1 MTDLPHNLEAEKTVI
16 SAILQYPE
24 IVPELVDMIEPGD
37 FYNPKHRIIF
47 QGVCDLV
54 SRKEPVD
61 LATIA
66 DTVDVQFPAV
76 GSYLSEIA
84 DKAPTSQVQN
94 HVRLVLEHSA
104 LRQAISL
111 CNKSLSDL
119 YNCNGN
125 ASDVIDE
132 IQTKFLQLG
141 VRGTKQQYET
151 MRELMHQ
158 TIDRYRS
165 LREGKERG
173 IKTGFFL
180 LDQATGGFRGSQFIV
195 IAGRP
200 GMGKSSLALNM
211 ADYCGQCAI
220 PCGIFSLEM
229 DKEEWND
236 RHITLKTGIS
246 TSRLNKDGGA
256 DARDWQSIMNAA
268 SVIAKYPIMLDD
280 NGGLTVAEIKRRAR
294 LMVKNG
300 ARIIFIDQLSKIRG
314 RGKDRFEKAAN
325 VVNELSTFPKE
336 VRIPIVLLAQINRE
350 AEKRGGQ
357 GVTRWSH
364 KPTVSMLKDT
374 GTLEEDADIV
384 LLVYRPY
391 VYTKAR
397 EDDGF
402 ANVEI
407 AKHRGGPTLDI
418 ELKWDGRR
426 MAFSNPD

>member
-1 MTDLPHNLEAEKTVI
+1 MTDLPHNLEAEKMVI

-24 IVPELVDMIEPGD
+24 IVPELVDMIEPVD
-37 FYNPKHRIIF
+37 FYNPKHGIIF
-47 QGVCDLV
+47 QGVRDLV
-54 SRKEPVD
+54 TRKEPVD

-84 DKAPTSQVQN
+84 EKAPTSQVQN

-111 CNKSLSDL
+111 CNKSVSDL

-158 TIDRYRS
+158 TIDRYKS
-165 LREGKERG
+165 LREGKELG

-200 GMGKSSLALNM
+200 GMGKSSLVLNM

-256 DARDWQSIMNAA
+256 DASDWQSIMNAA
-268 SVIAKYPIMLDD
+268 SVIAEYPIMLDD

-357 GVTRWSH
+357 DVTRWTH

>member
-1 MTDLPHNLEAEKTVI
+1 MTTLPHNLEAEKTVI

-61 LATIA
+61 FATIA
-66 DTVDVQFPAV
+66 DTVDIKLPSV

-111 CNKSLSDL
+111 CQKSMSEL
-119 YNCNGN
+119 YGCAGN

-357 GVTRWSH
+357 GVTRWTH

>member
-1 MTDLPHNLEAEKTVI
+1 MTTLPHNLEAEKTII

-24 IVPELVDMIEPGD
+24 IVPELVDTLEPGD
-37 FYNPKHRIIF
+37 FYNEKHVIIF
-47 QGVCDLV
+47 QGVCSLV
-54 SRKEPVD
+54 SRKEPVNA
-61 LATIA
+61 ATILDA
-66 DTVDVQFPAV
+66 VDTKFPAI
-76 GSYLSEIA
+76 GSYLSEIM
-84 DKAPTSQVQN
+84 DKAFTSEVQDYI
-94 HVRLVLEHSA
+94 RIILEHSA
-104 LRQAISL
+104 LRQAIAL
-111 CNKSLSDL
+111 CRKSITDL
-119 YNCNGN
+119 QNCNSN
-125 ASDVIDE
+125 VAETLDDL
-132 IQTKFLQLG
+132 QNRFLRLG

-158 TIDRYRS
+158 TIDRYKS

-357 GVTRWSH
+357 HVTRWTH

>member
-1 MTDLPHNLEAEKTVI
+1 MTTLPNNLEAEKTVI

-37 FYNPKHRIIF
+37 FYNPKHGIIF
-47 QGVCDLV
+47 QGVRDLV
-54 SRKEPVD
+54 TRKEPVD

-111 CNKSLSDL
+111 CNKSVSDL

-132 IQTKFLQLG
+132 IQTRILQLG

-158 TIDRYRS
+158 TIDRYKS

-357 GVTRWSH
+357 GVTRWTH

>member
-1 MTDLPHNLEAEKTVI
+1 MTTLPHNLEAEKTVI

-61 LATIA
+61 FATIA
-66 DTVDVQFPAV
+66 DTVDIKLPSV

-111 CNKSLSDL
+111 CNKSVSDL

-132 IQTKFLQLG
+132 IQTRILQLG

-158 TIDRYRS
+158 TIDRYKS

-200 GMGKSSLALNM
+200 GMGKSSLVLNM

-357 GVTRWSH
+357 GVTRWTH

-397 EDDGF
+397 DDDGF

>member
-119 YNCNGN
+119 YNCAGN

>member
-1 MTDLPHNLEAEKTVI
+1 MTDLPHNLEAEKMVI

-24 IVPELVDMIEPGD
+24 IVPELVDMIEPVD
-37 FYNPKHRIIF
+37 FYNPKHGIIF
-47 QGVCDLV
+47 QGVRDLV
-54 SRKEPVD
+54 TRKEPVD

-84 DKAPTSQVQN
+84 EKAPTSQVQN

-111 CNKSLSDL
+111 CQKSMSDL

-158 TIDRYRS
+158 TIDRYKS

-200 GMGKSSLALNM
+200 GMGKSSLVLNM

-256 DARDWQSIMNAA
+256 DASDWQSIMNAA
-268 SVIAKYPIMLDD
+268 SVIAEYPIMLDD

-357 GVTRWSH
+357 DVTRWTH

>member
-1 MTDLPHNLEAEKTVI
+1 MTDLPHNLEAEKMVI

-24 IVPELVDMIEPGD
+24 IVPELVDMIEPVD
-37 FYNPKHRIIF
+37 FYNPKHGIIF
-47 QGVCDLV
+47 QGVRDLV
-54 SRKEPVD
+54 TRKEPVD

-84 DKAPTSQVQN
+84 EKAPTSQVQN

-111 CNKSLSDL
+111 CQKSMSDL

-151 MRELMHQ
+151 MQELMHQ
-158 TIDRYRS
+158 TIDRYKS

-200 GMGKSSLALNM
+200 GMGKSSLVLNM

-256 DARDWQSIMNAA
+256 DASDWQSIMNAA
-268 SVIAKYPIMLDD
+268 SVIAEYPIMLDD

-357 GVTRWSH
+357 DVTRWTH

>member
-1 MTDLPHNLEAEKTVI
+1 MVI

-24 IVPELVDMIEPGD
+24 IVPELVDMIEPVD
-37 FYNPKHRIIF
+37 FYNPKHGIIF
-47 QGVCDLV
+47 QGVRDLV
-54 SRKEPVD
+54 TRKEPVD

-84 DKAPTSQVQN
+84 EKAPTSQVQN

-111 CNKSLSDL
+111 CNKSVSDL

-158 TIDRYRS
+158 TIDRYKS
-165 LREGKERG
+165 LREGKELG

-200 GMGKSSLALNM
+200 GMGKSSLVLNM

-236 RHITLKTGIS
+236 RNITLKTGIS

-256 DARDWQSIMNAA
+256 DASDWQSIMNAA
-268 SVIAKYPIMLDD
+268 SVIAEYPIMLDD

-336 VRIPIVLLAQINRE
+336 VRIPLVLLAQINRE
-350 AEKRGGQ
+350 AERRGGQ
-357 GVTRWSH
+357 DVTRWTH

-397 EDDGF
+397 EDEGF

>member
-1 MTDLPHNLEAEKTVI
+1 MTTLPHNLEAEKTVI

>member
-1 MTDLPHNLEAEKTVI
+1 MTNLPHNLEAEKTVI

-111 CNKSLSDL
+111 CQKSMSDL
-119 YNCNGN
+119 HNCSGN
-125 ASDVIDE
+125 VADVIDE

-236 RHITLKTGIS
+236 RLITLKTGIS

-268 SVIAKYPIMLDD
+268 SVIAEYPIMLDD

-294 LMVKNG
+294 IMVKNG

-357 GVTRWSH
+357 NVTRWTH

-402 ANVEI
+402 ANLEI

>member
-268 SVIAKYPIMLDD
+268 SVIAEYPIMLDD

-314 RGKDRFEKAAN
+314 KGKDRFEKAAN

-357 GVTRWSH
+357 SVTRWTH

-402 ANVEI
+402 ANLEI

>member
-357 GVTRWSH
+357 NVTRWTH

>member
-1 MTDLPHNLEAEKTVI
+1 MTTLPHNLEAEKTVI

-158 TIDRYRS
+158 TIDRYKS

-236 RHITLKTGIS
+236 RLITLKTGIS

-314 RGKDRFEKAAN
+314 KGKDRFEKAAN

-357 GVTRWSH
+357 GVTRWTH

>member
-1 MTDLPHNLEAEKTVI
+1 MTDLPHNLEAEKMVI

-37 FYNPKHRIIF
+37 FYNPKHGIIF
-47 QGVCDLV
+47 RGVRDLV
-54 SRKEPVD
+54 TRKEPVD

-66 DTVDVQFPAV
+66 DTVDVQFPTV

-84 DKAPTSQVQN
+84 EKAPTSQVQN

-111 CNKSLSDL
+111 CQKSMSDL

-158 TIDRYRS
+158 TIDRYKS

-200 GMGKSSLALNM
+200 GMGKSSLVLNM

-256 DARDWQSIMNAA
+256 DASDWQSIMNAA
-268 SVIAKYPIMLDD
+268 SVIAEYPIMLDD

-350 AEKRGGQ
+350 AERRGGQ
-357 GVTRWSH
+357 DVTRWTH
-364 KPTVSMLKDT
+364 KPAVSMLKDT

-402 ANVEI
+402 VNVEI

>member
-268 SVIAKYPIMLDD
+268 SVIAEYPIMLDD

-325 VVNELSTFPKE
+325 VVNELSIFPKE

-357 GVTRWSH
+357 GVTRWTH

>member
-1 MTDLPHNLEAEKTVI
+1 MTDLPHNLEAEKMVI

-24 IVPELVDMIEPGD
+24 IVPELVDMIEPVD
-37 FYNPKHRIIF
+37 FYNPKHGIIF
-47 QGVCDLV
+47 QGVRDLV
-54 SRKEPVD
+54 TRKEPVD

-84 DKAPTSQVQN
+84 EKAPTSQVQN

-111 CNKSLSDL
+111 CNKSVSDL

-151 MRELMHQ
+151 MQELMHQ
-158 TIDRYRS
+158 TIDRYKS

-200 GMGKSSLALNM
+200 GMGKSSLVLNM

-256 DARDWQSIMNAA
+256 DASDWQSIMNAA
-268 SVIAKYPIMLDD
+268 SVIAEYPIMLDD

-357 GVTRWSH
+357 DVTRWTH

>member
-1 MTDLPHNLEAEKTVI
+1 MTTLPHNLEAEKTVI

-236 RHITLKTGIS
+236 RLITLKTGIS

-268 SVIAKYPIMLDD
+268 SVIAEYPIMLDD

-294 LMVKNG
+294 IMVKNG

-357 GVTRWSH
+357 NVTRWTH

-402 ANVEI
+402 ANLEI

>member
-1 MTDLPHNLEAEKTVI
+1 MTDLPHNLEAEKMVI

-24 IVPELVDMIEPGD
+24 IVPELVDMIEPVD
-37 FYNPKHRIIF
+37 FYNPKHGIIF
-47 QGVCDLV
+47 QGVRDLV
-54 SRKEPVD
+54 TRKEPVD

-84 DKAPTSQVQN
+84 EKAPTSQVQN

-111 CNKSLSDL
+111 CQKSMSDL

-158 TIDRYRS
+158 TIDRYKS
-165 LREGKERG
+165 LREGKELG

-200 GMGKSSLALNM
+200 GMGKSSLVLNM

-256 DARDWQSIMNAA
+256 DASDWQSIMNAA
-268 SVIAKYPIMLDD
+268 SVIAEYPIMLDD

-357 GVTRWSH
+357 DVTRWTH

>member
-84 DKAPTSQVQN
+84 EKAPTSQVQN

-158 TIDRYRS
+158 TIDRYKS

-357 GVTRWSH
+357 GVTRWTH

-397 EDDGF
+397 EDEGF

>member
-158 TIDRYRS
+158 TIDRYKS

-236 RHITLKTGIS
+236 RLITLKTGIS

-314 RGKDRFEKAAN
+314 KGKDRFEKAAN

-357 GVTRWSH
+357 GVTRWTH

>member
-1 MTDLPHNLEAEKTVI
+1 MTTLPHNLEAEKTVI

-37 FYNPKHRIIF
+37 FYNPKHSIIF

-268 SVIAKYPIMLDD
+268 SIISKYPVMLDD
-280 NGGLTVAEIKRRAR
+280 SGGLTVAEIKRRAR

-350 AEKRGGQ
+350 AERRGGQ
-357 GVTRWSH
+357 GVTRWTH

>member
-1 MTDLPHNLEAEKTVI
+1 MTDLPHNLEAEKMVI

-37 FYNPKHRIIF
+37 FYNPKHGIIF
-47 QGVCDLV
+47 QGVRALV
-54 SRKEPVD
+54 TRKEPVD

-66 DTVDVQFPAV
+66 DTVDVQFPTV

-84 DKAPTSQVQN
+84 EKAPTSQVQN

-111 CNKSLSDL
+111 CQKSMSDL

-158 TIDRYRS
+158 TIDRYKS

-256 DARDWQSIMNAA
+256 DASDWQSIMNAA
-268 SVIAKYPIMLDD
+268 SVIAEYPIMLDD

-350 AEKRGGQ
+350 AERRGGQ
-357 GVTRWSH
+357 DVTRWTH
-364 KPTVSMLKDT
+364 KPAVSMLKDT

-402 ANVEI
+402 VNVEI

>member
-1 MTDLPHNLEAEKTVI
+1 MTDLPHNLEAEKMVI

-37 FYNPKHRIIF
+37 FYNPKHGIIF
-47 QGVCDLV
+47 QGVRDLV
-54 SRKEPVD
+54 TRKEPVD

-111 CNKSLSDL
+111 CQKSMSEL
-119 YNCNGN
+119 YGCTGN

-141 VRGTKQQYET
+141 VRGTKQQYDT

-158 TIDRYRS
+158 TIDRYKS

-256 DARDWQSIMNAA
+256 DASDWQSIMNAA
-268 SVIAKYPIMLDD
+268 SVIAEYPIMLDD

-350 AEKRGGQ
+350 AERRGGQ
-357 GVTRWSH
+357 DVTRWTH
-364 KPTVSMLKDT
+364 KPAVSMLKDT

>member
-1 MTDLPHNLEAEKTVI
+1 MTTLPNNLEAEKTVI

-37 FYNPKHRIIF
+37 FYNPKHGIIF
-47 QGVCDLV
+47 QGVRDLV
-54 SRKEPVD
+54 TRKEPVD

-132 IQTKFLQLG
+132 IQTRILQLG

-158 TIDRYRS
+158 TIDRYKS

-200 GMGKSSLALNM
+200 GMGKSSLVLNM

-357 GVTRWSH
+357 GVTRWTH